1 MGPLLA
7 IVDYGAGN
15 LRSLSRALGIAGAQV
30 ALIRSPAE
38 AHDGDGIVLPGVG
51 AFGPAMARLTAAGFP
66 PWIHERVAAGTPLVG
81 VCLGMQLLFDRS
93 EEASGVSGLGL
104 ITGEVRRLPSGLKVP
119 HMGWNRVITRRAD
132 PVISDL
138 RESAF
143 AYFVHSYVVDPR
155 DPAGVIATA
164 TYGREFPAIIRQ
176 GNVLGLQFHPEKS
189 AATGLGL
196 LREIVGWIAA
206 TAPSVRAGTHV

>member
-30 ALIRSPAE
+30 ALIRSPGE

-66 PWIHERVAAGTPLVG
+66 PWIRDRVAAGTPLVG

-93 EEASGVSGLGL
+93 EEANGVSGHWSLVPGHWSL
-104 ITGEVRRLPSGLKVP
+104 RLTDK
-119 HMGWNRVITRRAD
+119 
-132 PVISDL
+132 
-138 RESAF
+138 
-143 AYFVHSYVVDPR
+143 
-155 DPAGVIATA
+155 
-164 TYGREFPAIIRQ
+164 
-176 GNVLGLQFHPEKS
+176 
-189 AATGLGL
+189 
-196 LREIVGWIAA
+196 
-206 TAPSVRAGTHV
+206 